1 MRNRHLLLSSVL
13 LALTVAACGS
23 ETAAPGGG
31 PAAEGSSAAPEPP
44 ALTGADVHWGYSGE
58 VRPARWGGLAADFT
72 ACGSGDEL
80 SPIDLR
86 TGRAAGG
93 EDLELDYG
101 DIDEHLVDNG
111 HSVQVVNDDEDE
123 DVDDQLEVGGVD
135 HRLDQLHFH
144 APSEHTVDGR
154 RSPVEFHFV
163 HVAEDGSLA
172 VVAALAAV
180 SGSDDPDWQPF
191 VDAVG
196 DLEAAG
202 TGEGLADELD
212 VAALLPRSTEHWAY
226 EGSLTTP
233 PCSEGVHWMV
243 LDHPVTLGADQ
254 VAVLQE
260 AYADNNRPVQPVA
273 GREVDLL
280 AR

>member
-1 MRNRHLLLSSVL
+1 MVAVRNRYLLLPAAL
-13 LALTVAACGS
+13 LALTTAACGS
-23 ETAAPGGG
+23 ATTAPASRPG
-31 PAAEGSSAAPEPP
+31 ASAEPEPP
-44 ALTGADVHWGYSGE
+44 ALTGEDVHWGYSGE
-58 VRPARWGGLAADFT
+58 VGPDRWSDLSTDFA
-72 ACGSGDEL
+72 ACGSGDEQ

-86 TGRAAGG
+86 TGRARGG

-111 HSVQVVNDDEDE
+111 HSVQVVNDDEDGE
-123 DVDDQLEVGGVD
+123 VDDQLEVGGVD
-135 HRLDQLHFH
+135 YRLDQLHFH
-144 APSEHTVDGR
+144 APSEHTVEGR

-163 HVAEDGSLA
+163 HVSEDGNLA
-172 VVAALAAV
+172 VVAALADV
-180 SGSDDPDWQPF
+180 SGSDDPDWQPL

-196 DLEAAG
+196 DLEASG
-202 TGEGLADELD
+202 TGEGLAEELD

-233 PCSEGVHWMV
+233 PCSQGVHWMV

-254 VAVLQE
+254 VAVLE
-260 AYADNNRPVQPVA
+260 AAYADNNRPVQPVA
-273 GREVDLL
+273 GRRVDLL

>member
-1 MRNRHLLLSSVL
+1 MRNRRLLLPTVL
-13 LALTVAACGS
+13 LALTAAACGTG
-23 ETAAPGGG
+23 TAAPGEG
-31 PAAEGSSAAPEPP
+31 PAAEGSAAAPEPP
-44 ALTGADVHWGYSGE
+44 ALTGEDVHWGYSGG
-58 VRPARWGGLAADFT
+58 VGPARWGGLSADFT
-72 ACGSGDEL
+72 TCASGEEQ

-101 DIDEHLVDNG
+101 DIDEHLLDNG
-111 HSVQVVNDDEDE
+111 HSVQVVNDDEDD

-135 HRLDQLHFH
+135 YRLDQLHFH

-172 VVAALAAV
+172 VVGALADV

-202 TGEGLADELD
+202 TGEGLAAELD

-254 VAVLQE
+254 VAVLQQ
-260 AYADNNRPVQPVA
+260 AYAANNRPVQPVA
-273 GREVDLL
+273 GREVALL